1 MQIQSLT
8 LNPPSSHS
16 YLLLT
21 LTTCNSRP
29 FCSYLLLTAADF
41 TKNKYHPIH
50 LHNYCYSPLIS
61 FNNFKAIQA
70 ICASLTTATARCRSC
85 MNFLREGTF
94 PLSSP
99 ARKPVPR
106 HCTSETNKNV
116 ASSRLSLTRLTPLRR
131 LASWNFPRAARPNLR
146 VRLGRHYYRGTLD
159 DSPASRAHEPCLN
172 AVLGGG
178 EGCVQQGRL
187 RYRTMV
193 RRCLGWAL
201 ATSTGNLHLQYP
213 QHAVGHRCNEQHRL
227 GRPNQPARI
236 EGSREII
243 HRTEYLFDDDDGR
256 SLVNGFEG
264 R

>member
-1 MQIQSLT
+1 MRLPNYGDCSLQE
-8 LNPPSSHS
+8 L
-16 YLLLT
+16 YEFLT
-21 LTTCNSRP
+21 RRHIP
-29 FCSYLLLTAADF
+29 IKF
-41 TKNKYHPIH
+41 TR
-50 LHNYCYSPLIS
+50 
-61 FNNFKAIQA
+61 AQA
-70 ICASLTTATARCRSC
+70 RT
-85 MNFLREGTF
+85 
-94 PLSSP
+94 
-99 ARKPVPR
+99 
-106 HCTSETNKNV
+106 ETNKNV

-146 VRLGRHYYRGTLD
+146 VRLGRHYYRGTL
-159 DSPASRAHEPCLN
+159 
-172 AVLGGG
+172 LGGG